1 LFEPGDI
8 CLVAAP
14 TYFVYLSVLAGAGA
28 EVIPVATD
36 QQGMQPAGLETT
48 LRTLTDQGKR
58 GRIKLVYAVSYYD
71 NPSGTSISPDRRKDL
86 VETVKNWSS
95 PDQPLWLLEDAAYR
109 ELRYD
114 GPVLPSLWSYD
125 DRQQNVILTQTFSK
139 TFSPGLRVGLSILPE
154 ALVKPV
160 SDLKGNEDFG
170 SARLNQH
177 LIADVLQS
185 GSYAAHVRQV
195 IAGYRTKRDAMLAA
209 ADEFFAEIVGVEW
222 ERPAGGLYVW
232 MTLPAEIQTGFDSPL
247 FRYATQEAKVIYVPG
262 ELCYPASW
270 SDRPRRQM
278 RLSFGVESPDKIR
291 NGMQRL
297 AGAVRYV
304 AERV

>member
-1 LFEPGDI
+1 
-8 CLVAAP
+8 
-14 TYFVYLSVLAGAGA
+14 
-28 EVIPVATD
+28 
-36 QQGMQPAGLETT
+36 
-48 LRTLTDQGKR
+48 
-58 GRIKLVYAVSYYD
+58 
-71 NPSGTSISPDRRKDL
+71 
-86 VETVKNWSS
+86 
-95 PDQPLWLLEDAAYR
+95 
-109 ELRYD
+109 
-114 GPVLPSLWSYD
+114 
-125 DRQQNVILTQTFSK
+125 VILTQTFSK